1 MILID
6 MNQCM
11 ISNLMMQV
19 KTNNELDINLV
30 RHMVLR
36 SLKYYKK
43 TFSDEYGQ
51 LVLCYDSKFYW
62 RRELFPFYKQN
73 RKKDRE
79 NSNYDWSEIFNCL
92 NKIRDEIRDN
102 FPYVVMEIYGAEAD
116 DIISVL
122 IHHTSKKESQEK
134 VLILSGDKDFLQL
147 SKYPFVRQYNP
158 IQKRYLTLEDPKQFL
173 MEHIIKGDRS
183 DGIPNF
189 LSDDDTFISGKRQK
203 PISKKNLCKWIKSSP
218 ESFCSEEQL
227 KNFERNRTLI
237 DLSCIPEEI
246 YQKIV
251 DEFEV
256 LNRDV
261 RRGVQIN
268 YFLEH
273 KLSTLLT
280 EMEDF

>member
-1 MILID
+1 

-122 IHHTSKKESQEK
+122 VHHTSKKESQEK

-237 DLSCIPEEI
+237 DLSCIPTEI

>member
-122 IHHTSKKESQEK
+122 VHHTSKKESQEK

-237 DLSCIPEEI
+237 DLSCIPTEI

>member
-43 TFSDEYGQ
+43 TFSGEYGQ

-122 IHHTSKKESQEK
+122 VHHTSKKESQEK

-237 DLSCIPEEI
+237 DLSCIPKEI

>member
-19 KTNNELDINLV
+19 KTSELDINLV

-36 SLKYYKK
+36 SLKHYKK
-43 TFSDEYGQ
+43 TFGQEYGE

-79 NSNYDWSEIFNCL
+79 NSSHDWNAIFNCL
-92 NKIRDEIRDN
+92 NTIRDEIRDN
-102 FPYVVMEIYGAEAD
+102 FPYIVMEIYGAEAD

-122 IHHTSKKESQEK
+122 TQHNANTKQEK
-134 VLILSGDKDFLQL
+134 VLILSGDKDFLQR
-147 SKYPFVRQYNP
+147 SKYSFVKQYNP
-158 IQKRYLTLEDPKQFL
+158 IQKRFLTLENPKEFL

-203 PISKKNLCKWIKSSP
+203 PISKKNLVKWITSKP
-218 ESFCSEEQL
+218 ESFCSKEQL

-237 DLSCIPEEI
+237 DLSCIPQELCD
-246 YQKIV
+246 KIV
-251 DEFEV
+251 DEFEL
-256 LNRDV
+256 LNSTV
-261 RRGVQIN
+261 RKGVSME

-273 KLSTLLT
+273 KLSTLLS
-280 EMEDF
+280 EMEEF

>member
-11 ISNLMMQV
+11 ISNLMVQV
-19 KTNNELDINLV
+19 KSSDGLDINLV

-36 SLKYYKK
+36 SLKHYKK
-43 TFSDEYGQ
+43 TFSGEYGQ

-79 NSNYDWSEIFNCL
+79 SSNHDWNAIFNCL
-92 NKIRDEIRDN
+92 NQIRDEIREN

-122 IHHTSKKESQEK
+122 THHMSQKDEIEK

-147 SKYPFVRQYNP
+147 SKYPFVSQYNP
-158 IQKRYLTLEDPKQFL
+158 IQKKYVTLDNPKEFL

-203 PISKKNLCKWIKSSP
+203 PISKKNLCRWISSSP
-218 ESFCSEEQL
+218 ETFCSKDQL
-227 KNFERNRTLI
+227 KNFERNRKLI
-237 DLSCIPEEI
+237 DLSCIPDDLSS
-246 YQKIV
+246 KIV
-251 DEFEV
+251 EEFEV
-256 LNRDV
+256 LNSKV
-261 RRGVQIN
+261 KKGVPIN

-273 KLSTLLT
+273 KLSTLLS